1 MGPPPPPPPHFY
13 INPTFLAKNSVPHPP
28 PPTSDSIFQGR
39 GFQLCQWFKTNKL
52 SINSKKLSLQYFI
65 KILLKMKYFSLMID
79 NTERK
84 HSIKFLGEMLDK
96 HISWIDHLRTAENK
110 IAKNIGLLYRISQ
123 FPNEDS
129 LKTVHFSYIPI

>member
-1 MGPPPPPPPHFY
+1 
-13 INPTFLAKNSVPHPP
+13 
-28 PPTSDSIFQGR
+28 
-39 GFQLCQWFKTNKL
+39 
-52 SINSKKLSLQYFI
+52 
-65 KILLKMKYFSLMID
+65 MKYFSLMID

-129 LKTVHFSYIPI
+129 LKTVRFSYIPI